1 MDNTFFL
8 LFCTLGVIAV
18 VFFIVS
24 QFVLFWKE
32 IKTIDY
38 KILHNWNKIEDTKA
52 ELEDKI
58 KYQYKIIQAQN
69 LRIFELEKPK
79 KNDKDNK
86 ED

>member
-79 KNDKDNK
+79 KNDKDDKKN
-86 ED
+86 

>member
-86 ED
+86 KD

>member
-86 ED
+86 EG

>member
-58 KYQYKIIQAQN
+58 KYQHKIIQAQN

-86 ED
+86 KD